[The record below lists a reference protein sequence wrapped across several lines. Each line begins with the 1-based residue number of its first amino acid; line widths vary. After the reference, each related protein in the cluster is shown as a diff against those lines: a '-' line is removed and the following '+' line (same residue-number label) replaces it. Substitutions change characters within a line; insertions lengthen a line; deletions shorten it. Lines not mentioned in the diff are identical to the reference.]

1 MLLAR
6 RGLWLVVFGVTV
18 LSPLLLGAQ
27 APVSSSASSRAF
39 LDQYCITCHN
49 ERLRQS
55 GLMFDRMDVSNV
67 GEAADVWEKVVRKL
81 RAGSM
86 PPEGRPRPDK
96 TVYTSVASSLEAALD
111 RAAASRPDP
120 GRMPAVRRLSRT
132 EYKNAIRDLLGIE
145 NLPKGM
151 DLNVVLPADNVRSGF
166 DNLADL
172 LFVSPVV
179 LDGYLAAARNISR
192 LAVGGDNSPSVADT
206 YRLAAELPQERQLVG
221 LPAGTRGGG
230 AIRTYLPSDGEY
242 TITVDTS
249 GASRETHQ
257 LEVAVDGDR
266 VGLIPVVRG
275 GTEDAQQLRLPLK
288 AGPRVITATFLQ
300 ESGALGEETVLYS
313 NRRGGSGLVAGLL
326 VQRLPAVVAVTI
338 SGPDNT
344 SGPGDTPSR
353 RRLFVCRPASP
364 ADEAPCARQILSAL
378 VTRAYR
384 RPATDADLEVLLP
397 FYEENH
403 SAAGFD
409 AGIRSALE
417 RVLVSPQFLFRIE
430 RTARTTSGGEPVP
443 ISDLELAS
451 RLSFFVW
458 SSIPDDEL
466 LDLAVRGELTKTSVL
481 NQQVGRMLAD
491 PRADSFVSNFA
502 AQWLFLRDV
511 EAKRPDVAIF
521 ADFDD
526 DLRQAF
532 QRETELFI
540 SSVFQENRSVLD
552 LLRADY
558 TFVNERLARHYG
570 MPHVYGSH
578 FRRVPLDAA
587 SDRGGLL
594 GQGSILLLTSYP
606 TRTSPVLRGKWVLD
620 NLLGA
625 APPPPPPNVPS
636 LEEKDSAGESLSM
649 REAMER
655 HRSNPACA
663 SCHARMDPVGFALE
677 NFDGLGRW
685 RARSESGDPIDA
697 VSTLADG
704 SALNGVRGLRDWL
717 LARSDAFVANLT
729 ERLLTYALG
738 RDISYAD
745 MPAVRQIVRVAG
757 PDYTFESLV
766 LGVVESYPFQMRRS
780 DTAERAPRAAA
791 MNAPDPASARG
802 VTP

>member
-1 MLLAR
+1 MLFAR
-6 RGLWLVVFGVTV
+6 RDLWVVVFGVTV
-18 LSPLLLGAQ
+18 LLGPQLGAQ
-27 APVSSSASSRAF
+27 TVSPPSRVF
-39 LDQYCITCHN
+39 LDQYCVTCHN
-49 ERLRQS
+49 ERVRQS
-55 GLMFDRMDVSNV
+55 GLMFDRMDVSKV
-67 GEAADVWEKVVRKL
+67 GDAAEVWEKVVRKL

-96 TVYTSVASSLEAALD
+96 TVYAAVASSLEAALD
-111 RAAASRPDP
+111 RAAAARPDP
-120 GRMPAVRRLSRT
+120 GRMPSVRRLSGT

-145 NLPKGM
+145 SLPKGM
-151 DLNVVLPADNVRSGF
+151 DLNVVLPADNARSGF

-192 LAVGGDNSPSVADT
+192 LAVGGDDSPPVADT
-206 YRLAAELPQERQLVG
+206 YRLPAELPQENQLVG
-221 LPAGTRGGG
+221 LPAGTRGGA
-230 AIRTYLPSDGEY
+230 AIRTYLPADGEY
-242 TITVDTS
+242 TITIDTS
-249 GASRETHQ
+249 SASREMHQ

-275 GTEDAQQLRLPLK
+275 GDEAAGQLHLPLK
-288 AGPRVITATFLQ
+288 AGPRVITAAFLA
-300 ESGALGEETVLYS
+300 SGALGEETVLYS

-338 SGPDNT
+338 SGPDNVV
-344 SGPGDTPSR
+344 GPSDTPSR
-353 RRLFVCRPASP
+353 RRLFVCQPATA
-364 ADEAPCARQILSAL
+364 ADEAPCARRILSNL
-378 VTRAYR
+378 VRRAYR
-384 RPATDADLEVLLP
+384 RPATDADLDLLLP
-397 FYEENH
+397 FYEKNR
-403 SAAGFD
+403 SAGGFD

-430 RTARTTSGGEPVP
+430 RAAVTNSAGEPVR

-451 RLSFFVW
+451 RLSFFLW

-466 LDLAVRGELTKTSVL
+466 LDLAVGGELQQASVL
-481 NQQVGRMLAD
+481 DQQVRRMLAD
-491 PRADSFVSNFA
+491 PRADSLVSNFA

-540 SSVFQENRSVLD
+540 SSVFRENRSVVD
-552 LLRADY
+552 LLRADH
-558 TFVNERLARHYG
+558 TFVNERLARHYE
-570 MPHVYGSH
+570 MSHVYGSH
-578 FRRVPLDAA
+578 FRRVEFDATSA
-587 SDRGGLL
+587 RGGLL

-636 LEEKDSAGESLSM
+636 LSEKNSAGDPLSM

-655 HRSNPACA
+655 HRANPVCA

-685 RARSESGDPIDA
+685 RARSESGAPIDA
-697 VSTLADG
+697 ASTLADG
-704 SALNGVRGLRDWL
+704 STLNGATGLRAWL
-717 LARSDAFVANLT
+717 LAQSDAFVANLT

-738 RDISYAD
+738 RDLTYSD
-745 MPAVRQIVRVAG
+745 MPAVRKIVREGASSNF
-757 PDYTFESLV
+757 TFTSLV
-766 LGVVESYPFQMRRS
+766 LGVAESLPFQMRRS
-780 DTAERAPRAAA
+780 DAAERAPGVAA
-791 MNAPDPASARG
+791 MNTPGPASVRG
-802 VTP
+802 VRP